1 MQTLNRILLLDK
13 NGQKGLWSAVIA
25 CTITSL
31 SMMIPFTLT
40 IQIFLELLGPLSGA
54 SIDWNRLW
62 LIFGIGLAA
71 AVLIFLLSKND
82 YKKTYGNSYGQAEA
96 TRLRVAEQIRK
107 LPMSFFNAKD
117 LSELTSNMMSD
128 CTNIEQTMSSGIP
141 QLFANIISASI
152 ICAALAFFD
161 WRMSLALFI
170 SLPVALL
177 IFWLSRK
184 LQSRLFSGQVD
195 AKLKAV
201 KQSQEYLEGIKVIR
215 ACGLGGAKF
224 KALDDAFLELKKA
237 SLRVELASGS
247 IMAVSS
253 IVLRSGVGI
262 VAFVGMLLLLGGQ
275 ISFLPLLMF
284 LLIATRVYGPIL
296 TVLTLLPDM
305 LYLSVSSKRLR
316 TLMET
321 APMKGSADVPIPHFG
336 IRFDGVCF
344 SYGNQDVLQNIHF
357 DVPEGTVTALVGP
370 SGSGKSTISKLAARF
385 WDVQRGAVSIG
396 DIDVKALDPEYLMRH
411 VPFVFQDVILFNDTI
426 AGNIRIGKPD
436 ATMEEIQAAAK
447 AARCH
452 DFITAMPEGYD
463 TLLGESG
470 NTLSGG
476 EKQRISI
483 ARALIKDA
491 PIVLL
496 DETTSSLDA
505 DNEQE
510 IYKALDV
517 LMQGKTVLVIAHRLN
532 TIMRADNI
540 LVLKDGEISER
551 GTHEE
556 LLRQNGWY
564 ARMIEK
570 QEKARNWILLSANE
584 GRFME
589 NTSTKSYERLFHVA
603 DGKPSL
609 HNEI

>member
-1 MQTLNRILLLDK
+1 MELLNRLLLLDK
-13 NGQKGLWSAVIA
+13 NGKKGLRDAVIA

-31 SMMIPFTLT
+31 SLMIPFALT
-40 IQIFLELLGPLSGA
+40 IQIFVELLKPLSGE
-54 SIDWNRLW
+54 SVHWNRLW
-62 LIFGIGLAA
+62 IIFGIGLASA
-71 AVLIFLLSKND
+71 ALTFLLSKRD

-107 LPMSFFNAKD
+107 LPMSFFNTKD

-141 QLFANIISASI
+141 QLLANMIAATLVCAS
-152 ICAALAFFD
+152 LTFFD
-161 WRMSLALFI
+161 WRLALALFI

-184 LQSRLFSGQVD
+184 LQNRLFAGQVN
-195 AKLKAV
+195 AKLQAV

-215 ACGLGGAKF
+215 ACGLGGSKF
-224 KALDDAFLELKKA
+224 KALDKAFLELKQA

-253 IVLRSGVGI
+253 IILRSGVGI
-262 VAFVGMLLLLGGQ
+262 VAFVGMLLLLNAQ
-275 ISFLPLLMF
+275 ISFLPFLMF

-316 TLMET
+316 TLME
-321 APMKGSADVPIPHFG
+321 AEAMQGRDDVRIPHFG
-336 IRFDGVCF
+336 IRFHGVSF
-344 SYGNQDVLQNIHF
+344 AYGDKDVLRKVTFNA
-357 DVPEGTVTALVGP
+357 PEGTVTALVGP
-370 SGSGKSTISKLAARF
+370 SGSGKSTIAKLAVRF
-385 WDVQRGAVSIG
+385 WDVQRGSVEIG
-396 DIDVKALDPEYLMRH
+396 DINVKELDPEYLMRH
-411 VPFVFQDVILFNDTI
+411 ISFVFQDVLLFNDTI
-426 AGNIRIGKPD
+426 EGNIRMGKPD
-436 ATMEEIQAAAK
+436 ATMEEVENAAK

-452 DFITAMPEGYD
+452 DFIMAMPDGYQ

-483 ARALIKDA
+483 ARALIKNA
-491 PIVLL
+491 PIVVL

-532 TIMRADNI
+532 TIMGANNI
-540 LVLKDGEISER
+540 LVLDGGEVQEH
-551 GTHEE
+551 GTHDE

-570 QEKARNWILLSANE
+570 QEQARKWVV
-584 GRFME
+584 G
-589 NTSTKSYERLFHVA
+589 
-603 DGKPSL
+603 
-609 HNEI
+609 

>member
-13 NGQKGLWSAVIA
+13 NGKEGLWGAVIA

-31 SMMIPFTLT
+31 SMMIPFALT
-40 IQIFLELLGPLSGA
+40 IQVFVELLKPLGGEN
-54 SIDWNRLW
+54 INWNRLW

-71 AVLIFLLSKND
+71 AILIFLLSKND
-82 YKKTYGNSYGQAEA
+82 YKKTYGNSYGQAET
-96 TRLRVAEQIRK
+96 TRLRVAEQLRK

-128 CTNIEQTMSSGIP
+128 CTNIEQTMSSAIP
-141 QLFANIISASI
+141 QLFANIISATLVCI
-152 ICAALAFFD
+152 ALAFFD
-161 WRMSLALFI
+161 WRMAVALFI
-170 SLPVALL
+170 TLPVAML
-177 IFWLSRK
+177 IFCLSRK

-215 ACGLGGAKF
+215 ACGLGGPKF
-224 KALDDAFLELKKA
+224 KALDDAFLGLKKA
-237 SLRVELASGS
+237 SMRVELASGS

-253 IVLRSGVGI
+253 IVLRSGIGI
-262 VAFVGMLLLLGGQ
+262 VAFLGILLLLGGQ

-316 TLMET
+316 MLMET
-321 APMKGSADVPIPHFG
+321 EVMNGRSDAPIRHFG
-336 IRFDGVCF
+336 IAFDTVSF
-344 SYGNQDVLQNIHF
+344 AYANRNVLKNITF
-357 DVPEGTVTALVGP
+357 DAKQGTVTALVGP
-370 SGSGKSTISKLAARF
+370 SGSGKSTIARLAARF
-385 WDVQRGAVSIG
+385 WDVQRGAVRIG
-396 DIDVKALDPEYLMRH
+396 DVDVKELDPEYLMRH
-411 VPFVFQDVILFNDTI
+411 VSFVFQDVILFNDTI
-426 AGNIRIGKPD
+426 EGNIRIGKPD
-436 ATMEEIQAAAK
+436 ATTEEIQNAAK

-452 DFITAMPEGYD
+452 DFIMALPEGYD
-463 TLLGESG
+463 TLLGEGG

-476 EKQRISI
+476 EKQRVSI
-483 ARALIKDA
+483 ARALIKNA

-510 IYKALDV
+510 IHKALDV

-532 TIMRADNI
+532 TIMNADSI

-551 GTHEE
+551 GTHKE
-556 LLRQNGWY
+556 LLLQNGWY

-570 QEKARNWILLSANE
+570 QEQARKWVV
-584 GRFME
+584 R
-589 NTSTKSYERLFHVA
+589 
-603 DGKPSL
+603 
-609 HNEI
+609 

>member
-1 MQTLNRILLLDK
+1 MQMLNRILLLDK
-13 NGQKGLWSAVIA
+13 NGQKGLRSAVLA
-25 CTITSL
+25 CAMTSL

-40 IQIFLELLGPLSGA
+40 IQIFVELMKPLGGQTV
-54 SIDWNRLW
+54 DWNRLW
-62 LIFGIGLAA
+62 VIFGIGLAS
-71 AVLIFLLSKND
+71 AVLIFLLSKHD

-96 TRLRVAEQIRK
+96 TRLRVAEQLRK

-117 LSELTSNMMSD
+117 LSELTTNMMAD
-128 CTNIEQTMSSGIP
+128 CTNIEQTMSSGVP
-141 QLFANIISASI
+141 QLLANILSATL
-152 ICAALAFFD
+152 ICAVLAFFD
-161 WRMSLALFI
+161 WRMALALFI

-177 IFWLSRK
+177 IFWLSRR
-184 LQSRLFSGQVD
+184 LQSKLFSGQVT

-215 ACGLGGAKF
+215 ACGLGGTKF
-224 KALDDAFLELKKA
+224 KVLDEAFLELKKA

-262 VAFVGMLLLLGGQ
+262 VAFVGMMMLLGGQ

-305 LYLSVSSKRLR
+305 LYLSVSSRRLR
-316 TLMET
+316 ALME
-321 APMKGSADVPIPHFG
+321 AEAMQGKANVQIPHFD
-336 IRFDGVCF
+336 IQFDGISF
-344 SYGNQDVLQNIHF
+344 GYGEKDVLQNIGFHA
-357 DVPEGTVTALVGP
+357 PEGTVTALVGP
-370 SGSGKSTISKLAARF
+370 SGSGKSTVSKLVARF
-385 WDVQRGAVSIG
+385 WDVQKGAVKIG
-396 DIDVKALDPEYLMRH
+396 GIDVKEMDPEDLMRH
-411 VPFVFQDVILFNDTI
+411 ISIVFQDVILFNDTI
-426 AGNIRIGKPD
+426 AGNLRIGKPD
-436 ATMEEIQAAAK
+436 ATMEEIETAAK

-452 DFITAMPEGYD
+452 DFIMTLPEGYN
-463 TLLGESG
+463 TVLGEGG

-483 ARALIKDA
+483 ARALIKNA

-510 IYKALDV
+510 IHKALDV
-517 LMQGKTVLVIAHRLN
+517 LMQGKTVFVIAHRLH
-532 TIMRADNI
+532 TIMGADNI
-540 LVLKDGEISER
+540 LVLDSGEIREH

-556 LLRQNGWY
+556 LLANNGWY
-564 ARMIEK
+564 AKMIDK
-570 QEKARNWILLSANE
+570 QEQAHKWVV
-584 GRFME
+584 G
-589 NTSTKSYERLFHVA
+589 
-603 DGKPSL
+603 
-609 HNEI
+609 